1 MNGSYKIK
9 ISEGTKSV
17 TCEVAVENE
26 DKEKALQEAVELYDT
41 VSQYSKTKTRE
52 KQIENG

>member
-1 MNGSYKIK
+1 LNGSYKIK